1 MGHSS
6 IRIKVRRR
14 KVAQLAAYSRQHT
27 VRNNTIPEKVSDKI
41 IYQVPWN
48 TITNKLTKFNVGPNM
63 AGTYMVVD
71 DKPDKYGLRYHRLTC
86 SWKKEKYPQTKPMM
100 KKHTEL
106 IYNKE
111 THMTEKVKV
120 ASTFPTKKYVDIQ
133 KSLWKNLGKA
143 AKMEAYVQDKL
154 KKWEKK
160 HPKPCPDDD
169 LFKDEMIPA
178 WEAEKEQALIRTR
191 DFVVSM
197 FDKLPLAGRF
207 KISTRGTA
215 QYQEKMVAE
224 LKDING
230 DGHHVND
237 LDKNS
242 KLLKKAQEITDKT
255 HAKHANLVCTN
266 LKDHKRKKGRMI
278 LPKAA

>member
-14 KVAQLAAYSRQHT
+14 KVANLAAQSRHFT
-27 VRNNTIPEKVSDKI
+27 VRNNTIKTAANIPEKANWPEQK
-41 IYQVPWN
+41 
-48 TITNKLTKFNVGPNM
+48 
-63 AGTYMVVD
+63 
-71 DKPDKYGLRYHRLTC
+71 H
-86 SWKKEKYPQTKPMM
+86 PQHKPMM
-100 KKHTEL
+100 KAHMEW

-111 THMTEKVKV
+111 THITEKVHV
-120 ASTFPTKKYVDIQ
+120 PSTFPTKKYDDIQ
-133 KSLWKNLGKA
+133 KSLWKNLPQA
-143 AKMEAYVQDKL
+143 AKWEAYAQDKL

-178 WEAEKEQALIRTR
+178 WEAEKEQALIHFR

-197 FDKLPLAGRF
+197 FDKLPLSGRF
-207 KISTRGTA
+207 KMNEKTA
-215 QYQEKMVAE
+215 TYQEKQIAE

-230 DGHHVND
+230 EGHKVNELKGD
-237 LDKNS
+237 S

-255 HAKHANLVCTN
+255 HAKHANLVCAN
-266 LKDHKRKKGRMI
+266 LCQKKPFLLR
-278 LPKAA
+278 L

>member
-14 KVAQLAAYSRQHT
+14 KVAQLAAYSRQYT
-27 VRNNTIPEKVSDKI
+27 VRNNTIKTTENIPAKADWPE
-41 IYQVPWN
+41 Q
-48 TITNKLTKFNVGPNM
+48 
-63 AGTYMVVD
+63 
-71 DKPDKYGLRYHRLTC
+71 
-86 SWKKEKYPQTKPMM
+86 KYPQAKPMM

-111 THMTEKVKV
+111 THITEKVKV

-133 KSLWKNLGKA
+133 KSLWKNLGSA
-143 AKMEAYVQDKL
+143 AKYEAYVQDKL

-178 WEAEKEQALIRTR
+178 WEAEKEQALIRIR

-197 FDKLPLAGRF
+197 FDKLPLTGRF
-207 KISTRGTA
+207 KMNEKTA
-215 QYQEKMVAE
+215 TYQEKQIAE

-230 DGHHVND
+230 EGHRVNELGKD
-237 LDKNS
+237 S

-255 HAKHANLVCTN
+255 HAKHVNLVSTN
-266 LKDHKRKKGRMI
+266 LKDHKRKKGRVI

>member
-6 IRIKVRRR
+6 IRLKVRRR

-27 VRNNTIPEKVSDKI
+27 VNNTPK
-41 IYQVPWN
+41 
-48 TITNKLTKFNVGPNM
+48 NKPHFEQKELTKVTFNDGKDVHFVQK
-63 AGTYMVVD
+63 AVE
-71 DKPDKYGLRYHRLTC
+71 
-86 SWKKEKYPQTKPMM
+86 WKKEKHPQFKSMM

-143 AKMEAYVQDKL
+143 AKMEAYTQDKL

-178 WEAEKEQALIRTR
+178 WEAEKEQALIRIR

-197 FDKLPLAGRF
+197 FDKLPLTGRF
-207 KISTRGTA
+207 KMNEKTA
-215 QYQEKMVAE
+215 TYQEKQIAE

-230 DGHHVND
+230 EGHKVNELKGD
-237 LDKNS
+237 S

-255 HAKHANLVCTN
+255 HAKHTNLVCAN
-266 LKDHKRKKGRMI
+266 LKDHKRKKGRVI

>member
-6 IRIKVRRR
+6 IRLKVRRR

-27 VRNNTIPEKVSDKI
+27 VRNTPK
-41 IYQVPWN
+41 
-48 TITNKLTKFNVGPNM
+48 NKPHFEQKELTKVTFNDGKDVHFVQK
-63 AGTYMVVD
+63 AV
-71 DKPDKYGLRYHRLTC
+71 K
-86 SWKKEKYPQTKPMM
+86 WKKEKHLQPKSMM
-100 KKHTEL
+100 KKHMEW

-111 THMTEKVKV
+111 THKTDKVKV
-120 ASTFPTKKYVDIQ
+120 PSTFPTKKFDDYQ

-143 AKMEAYVQDKL
+143 AKMEAYTQDKL

-178 WEAEKEQALIRTR
+178 WEAEKEQALIRIR

-197 FDKLPLAGRF
+197 FDKLPLTGRF
-207 KISTRGTA
+207 KMNEKTA
-215 QYQEKMVAE
+215 TYQEKQIAE

-230 DGHHVND
+230 EGHKVNELKGD
-237 LDKNS
+237 S

-255 HAKHANLVCTN
+255 HAKHANLVCAN
-266 LKDHKRKKGRMI
+266 LKDHKRKKGRI
-278 LPKAA
+278 LLPKAA